1 MIPDSWPV
9 TILSRMTTSP
19 FADHLASL
27 DETALTELLEHRPD
41 VLLEPA
47 PHDVGELAE
56 RLDGVNSLAA
66 AMPVA
71 NANEILAS
79 QAVAALG
86 DTATEAAIRDLLGA
100 REDLVHDAVSGL
112 LRRGL
117 AWRHGERLGLPD
129 KLAEHWV
136 DGIGGGAA
144 IRSLARSLLAED
156 LRAAAGALDAEQ
168 GSRRKP
174 DLVEH
179 LANAYADQAR
189 ILVIARRLSSRARE
203 LLEAARQGGDS
214 GLSTY
219 YTPRDRHDS
228 PLTELMS
235 SGLVVRRQYRGL
247 IVPREVAVA
256 LWVDG
261 AGGMTDRPELPDAPP
276 GDDHRAAAARA
287 AAQAAVQAVTTLLDD
302 ATLKPIAALKKG
314 GVGKRERARLA
325 TALTVAGQELPL
337 WIDLAYTAGLL
348 AHHGSGYTATVEY
361 PRWREADPGQRW
373 AALACAW
380 FACEHAPTDRE
391 IDDGQE
397 QPPPLPLG
405 SSAGLLRRALLRAA
419 RPAASVSA
427 AGDVVDWH
435 CPLHGYHPEQYRDE
449 KLAAAIREA
458 ELLGVVANDG
468 LTELGSALL
477 DAAQAP
483 DISQQCE
490 RLAEVTATLLPT
502 PPWSV
507 ILQSD
512 LTAIVAGQPPA
523 TVARLLGEA
532 AKAEARGAAGVWR
545 FSAATVR
552 AAMDKG
558 WTADELLTGL
568 NAMNDRDIPQPL
580 AYLVRDVARRHGH
593 IRVRGARSVLVTD
606 EATATEILHTGLAR
620 KRHLTQIAPGVLG
633 SPHDIDEILAALRD
647 AGFAPVAEDALG
659 EPITDEAPHSKP
671 AQPQVSRARIRVVS
685 SPARVL
691 AKQLLSPQQEE
702 PDDDAGDTYRR
713 LADLNPRLSAA
724 ELHQLAYALENNR
737 DVRITYRNRQGSS
750 STRNIQPNKLY
761 GKWLD
766 SWCHLRRAQR
776 DFTVANIQAVE
787 PA

>member
-1 MIPDSWPV
+1 
-9 TILSRMTTSP
+9 MTATP

-27 DETALTELLEHRPD
+27 DEAALTELLEHRPD

-47 PHDVGELAE
+47 PRDVGELAE
-56 RLDGVNSLAA
+56 RLDGVDSLAA
-66 AMPVA
+66 ALHVA
-71 NANEILAS
+71 NSNEILAS
-79 QAVAALG
+79 QTVAALG
-86 DTATEAAIRDLLGA
+86 DTATEASVRDLLGA
-100 REDLVHDAVSGL
+100 REDLVRDAVSGL

-117 AWRHGERLGLPD
+117 AWRRGERLGLPD
-129 KLAEHWV
+129 NLAQHWV
-136 DGIGGGAA
+136 DGIAGGAV

-156 LRAAAGALDAEQ
+156 LRAAAGALDADL
-168 GSRRKP
+168 GSRRKS
-174 DLVEH
+174 DVVER
-179 LANAYADQAR
+179 LGNAYADRSR
-189 ILVIARRLSSRARE
+189 ILVIARRLSPRARE

-214 GLSTY
+214 GLSSYLTQRGQ
-219 YTPRDRHDS
+219 PDP
-228 PLTELMS
+228 PLAELMS

-256 LWVDG
+256 LWLDG
-261 AGGMTDRPELPDAPP
+261 AGTVTDRPELPDAPP
-276 GDDHRAAAARA
+276 GDEHRAAAGRA
-287 AAQAAVQAVTTLLDD
+287 AAQAAVQAVTVLLDD

-325 TALTVAGQELPL
+325 TALAVAGQDLPL
-337 WIDLAYTAGLL
+337 WIDLAHAAGLL
-348 AHHGSGYTATVEY
+348 AHNGSGYAPTPDY

-380 FACEHAPTDRE
+380 FACDHAPTDRE

-397 QPPPLPLG
+397 LPPPLPLA
-405 SSAGLLRRALLRAA
+405 SAAGLLRRALLRAA
-419 RPAASVSA
+419 RPDSSVNAAA
-427 AGDVVDWH
+427 KVVDWH
-435 CPLHGYHPEQYRDE
+435 CPLDGYPEPYRDE
-449 KLAAAIREA
+449 KLAAATREG
-458 ELLGVVANDG
+458 ELLGLLANDG

-490 RLAEVTATLLPT
+490 RLAEVTTTLLPT

-523 TVARLLGEA
+523 AVARLLGEA

-558 WTADELLTGL
+558 WTADELLAGL
-568 NAMNDRDIPQPL
+568 DAMSDHDIPQPL

-606 EATATEILHTGLAR
+606 EATATEILHTGIAR

-633 SPHDIDEILAALRD
+633 SPHDIDEVLAALRD

-659 EPITDEAPHSKP
+659 EPIIDKAPHPKP
-671 AQPQVSRARIRVVS
+671 AQPQVSRARERIRL
-685 SPARVL
+685 PARVL
-691 AKQLLSPQQEE
+691 AEQLRSGRQQQ
-702 PDDDAGDTYRR
+702 PADDTYRR

-750 STRNIQPNKLY
+750 STRDIQPNKLY